1 VKTALKNGCVF
12 EVCYAGALGEVP
24 ASDSAAEEA
33 SAGGASIKRNWW
45 AGAREVV
52 RVIKGKGNHM
62 VISGGVA
69 SEANLRAPRD
79 IGNL

>member
-1 VKTALKNGCVF
+1 
-12 EVCYAGALGEVP
+12 
-24 ASDSAAEEA
+24 
-33 SAGGASIKRNWW
+33 
-45 AGAREVV
+45 VV
-52 RVIKGKGNHM
+52 RVIKGKGSHM